1 MLLHADHV
9 VCTGLAGLS
18 TGETGFDAVLL
29 LL

>member
-1 MLLHADHV
+1 MVLHADHV